1 MLESRSVQDGFVL
14 AHTPAVGYSL
24 AIAAGRDLSPPSI
37 HTRHRMPT
45 LYGNTTGLSPHAT
58 KALERIYRRKVG
70 LEHIA
75 TPELV
80 KSLAEASH
88 ETGRQVGALV
98 HRSGEVDYVIVGDA
112 TKLML
117 PDIGRLRAAEGR
129 FRALRLVH
137 THLFNEPLTR
147 DDLVDLVRLRLDLVA
162 AVQLTPEGEPRTI
175 HYAYNV
181 PVPDK
186 ASVTVGPQAAPHP
199 GALRAPGRG
208 SVAPPADAE
217 QMERRALLTP
227 EGSLPYHLVG
237 PVPVGRVELNFG
249 ELMTAL
255 EDEFARQSRTRLVS
269 AKDGRAILVHV
280 AEKGKPEAI
289 THAEESL
296 RELSELARTAGVA
309 VMDTVLQLRDH
320 LDPRFVMG
328 KGKLDEI
335 VLRASEL
342 DVQTLIFDRNLTPSQ
357 ATAITKHTDLTV
369 IDRTQ
374 LILDI
379 FAQRAES
386 SDGKLQVELA
396 QLKYRL
402 PWLSLKDNSLSR
414 LTGGIGGRGPGETK
428 LEIGRRR
435 AKERVSFLEA
445 QLKRLSKQREQRR
458 RRRAR
463 LDVPVVS
470 IVGYTNAGKSTLLN
484 TLTGA
489 EVLAENKLFA
499 TLDTRSR
506 RLRFPEEREVI
517 ITDTVGFIRDLPKDL
532 FAAFR
537 ATFEEAADADL
548 LLHVVDAGDPAR
560 DQHIE
565 TTEALLTELDLI
577 HIPRIL
583 VFNKADTIDKGEV
596 RRLLLGR
603 RDAIALTA
611 TDRESTRPLLAM
623 IADRLKDRWTQAA
636 TVPTYDEAPE
646 AEGDTEAP
654 EEDAAALT
662 TLADMLGDRG
672 RRRASARA

>member
-1 MLESRSVQDGFVL
+1 
-14 AHTPAVGYSL
+14 
-24 AIAAGRDLSPPSI
+24 
-37 HTRHRMPT
+37 
-45 LYGNTTGLSPHAT
+45 
-58 KALERIYRRKVG
+58 
-70 LEHIA
+70 
-75 TPELV
+75 
-80 KSLAEASH
+80 
-88 ETGRQVGALV
+88 
-98 HRSGEVDYVIVGDA
+98 
-112 TKLML
+112 ML
-117 PDIGRLRAAEGR
+117 PDIGRLRAADGR

-137 THLFNEPLTR
+137 THLFNELLTR

-162 AVQLTPEGEPRTI
+162 AIQLTPEGEPRTI

-186 ASVTVGPQAAPHP
+186 AAGTTTRASVPPPTDHELEEPR
-199 GALRAPGRG
+199 ALSQRAPLPG
-208 SVAPPADAE
+208 
-217 QMERRALLTP
+217 ALLTP
-227 EGSLPYHLVG
+227 EGTLPYHQVGPILVG
-237 PVPVGRVELNFG
+237 RLEAHFG
-249 ELMTAL
+249 ELIQAL
-255 EDEFARQSRTRLVS
+255 EAEFARQSRTRAVTG
-269 AKDGRAILVHV
+269 KDGRAILVHV
-280 AEKGKPEAI
+280 GEKGKPQAVV
-289 THAEESL
+289 HAEESL
-296 RELSELARTAGVA
+296 RELDELSRTAGVA

-342 DVQTLIFDRNLTPSQ
+342 DVETLIFDRNLTPSQ
-357 ATAITKHTDLTV
+357 ATAITKHTDLKV

-396 QLKYRL
+396 QLKYAL

-445 QLKRLSKQREQRR
+445 QLKKTSRQREQRR

-463 LDVPVVS
+463 LEVPVVS

-484 TLTGA
+484 SLTGA
-489 EVLAENKLFA
+489 DVLAEDRLFA

-506 RLRFPEEREVI
+506 RLRFPEEREVV

-548 LLHVVDAGDPAR
+548 LLHVVDGSDPAR
-560 DQHIE
+560 DQHID
-565 TTEALLTELDLI
+565 TT
-577 HIPRIL
+577 
-583 VFNKADTIDKGEV
+583 
-596 RRLLLGR
+596 
-603 RDAIALTA
+603 
-611 TDRESTRPLLAM
+611 
-623 IADRLKDRWTQAA
+623 
-636 TVPTYDEAPE
+636 
-646 AEGDTEAP
+646 
-654 EEDAAALT
+654 
-662 TLADMLGDRG
+662 
-672 RRRASARA
+672 